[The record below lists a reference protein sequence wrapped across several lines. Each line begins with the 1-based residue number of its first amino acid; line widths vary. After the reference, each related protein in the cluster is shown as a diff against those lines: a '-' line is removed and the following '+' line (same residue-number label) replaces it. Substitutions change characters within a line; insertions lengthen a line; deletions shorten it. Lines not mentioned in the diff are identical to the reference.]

1 MTTPSNQ
8 IGASCSFNPIP
19 VYARFQWMNNPVVR
33 KTLGKFLGSNPK
45 GRKGYDKVIMFCWL
59 MYRQVQGCSYR
70 DLESMSGIDHS
81 TFVKFRQRLI
91 KKLWFPVIFKTLVS
105 WIVKNREKL
114 NLIVDSSFIETYSGK
129 DEIGSEYNGY
139 KEKNGFKLHQV
150 IDYQTR
156 LPLLQ
161 IATPGA
167 RSDIMLGK
175 NLIRGSPKEWRKKI
189 RSFLADM
196 GYDGEELVFQAK
208 QKWKNAKVGI
218 PVRRTHKEVLGFTSE
233 AIILNRKG
241 KEGGRTLNRSFLN
254 KRSEIE
260 RYFSRK
266 KRVFKLGEERTR
278 HLKNFRANCYLT
290 SIMEILEWMSG
301 IIVLFT

>member
-1 MTTPSNQ
+1 M
-8 IGASCSFNPIP
+8 
-19 VYARFQWMNNPVVR
+19 
-33 KTLGKFLGSNPK
+33 
-45 GRKGYDKVIMFCWL
+45 
-59 MYRQVQGCSYR
+59 
-70 DLESMSGIDHS
+70 
-81 TFVKFRQRLI
+81 
-91 KKLWFPVIFKTLVS
+91 IFKALVS

-114 NLIVDSSFIETYSGK
+114 NLIVDSSFVETYSGK

-139 KEKNGFKLHQV
+139 KEKNGFKLHQM

-161 IATPGA
+161 VATPGA

-175 NLIRGSPKEWRKKI
+175 NLIRGSPKEWQRKVK
-189 RSFLADM
+189 SFLADM
-196 GYDGEELVFQAK
+196 GYGGEGFVFQIK
-208 QKWKNAKVGI
+208 QKWKGAKIGI
-218 PVRRTHKEVLGFTSE
+218 PVRRTHKEVLGLHSDE
-233 AIILNRKG
+233 IIRNRKG

-290 SIMEILEWMSG
+290 SVMEILEWMSG
-301 IIVLFT
+301 IIALFTRLFLAISSFLISSIVKRPFPDFLLLPSLTFGKIYDDNG